1 MTDRGEDDV
10 YIKLRQGAYKVYT
23 TFRANVRATLLGYYE
38 YAPVK
43 SFYQSVGD
51 QVKLG
56 YRLAYEV
63 ETAIAST
70 KPRVQFTH
78 LRFFY
83 VRKRSTVNY
92 AVF

>member
-1 MTDRGEDDV
+1 MVLVACQSDENMSHDRH
-10 YIKLRQGAYKVYT
+10 
-23 TFRANVRATLLGYYE
+23 FRLG
-38 YAPVK
+38 
-43 SFYQSVGD
+43 
-51 QVKLG
+51 
-56 YRLAYEV
+56 YEV

-92 AVF
+92 AVVNRNLCVLLLIKPADI

>member
-1 MTDRGEDDV
+1 MVLVACQSDENMSHDRH
-10 YIKLRQGAYKVYT
+10 
-23 TFRANVRATLLGYYE
+23 FRLG
-38 YAPVK
+38 
-43 SFYQSVGD
+43 
-51 QVKLG
+51 
-56 YRLAYEV
+56 YEV

-70 KPRVQFTH
+70 KPRVRFTH